1 MCQLYVCLRTTCS
14 RGSLGAVN
22 GGPLRVT
29 VWGENLLEH
38 INPAVRAIYPA
49 GMHTTIAE
57 AIRQHVAG
65 ANVTIATLDQRE
77 HGLNADVLAGT
88 DVLTW
93 WGHVGHDRVDDRVV
107 GRIPERAF
115 LSLGLAVLH

>member
-38 INPAVRAIYPA
+38 INPAVRAIYPS

-57 AIRQHVAG
+57 TIRQHVAG

-77 HGLNADVLAGT
+77 HGLNADVLAET

-93 WGHVGHDRVDDRVV
+93 WGHDGHYRVDDRVAEPIHEW
-107 GRIPERAF
+107 GL
-115 LSLGLAVLH
+115 LS